1 LNSAPFA
8 QTEVACIIIQVKPE
22 SMSGNFIS
30 LMFVEEKRRISRID
44 YRIDRSDTRAPIGQ
58 LLTAIAVARR
68 YARMQACTH
77 ARFIDMTQDG

>member
-1 LNSAPFA
+1 
-8 QTEVACIIIQVKPE
+8 
-22 SMSGNFIS
+22 
-30 LMFVEEKRRISRID
+30 MFVEEKRRISRID